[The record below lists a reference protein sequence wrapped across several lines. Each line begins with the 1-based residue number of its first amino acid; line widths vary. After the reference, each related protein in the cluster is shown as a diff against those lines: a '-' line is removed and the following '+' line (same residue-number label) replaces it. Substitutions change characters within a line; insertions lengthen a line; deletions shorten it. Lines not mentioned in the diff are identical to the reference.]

1 MTVWGEGTTWSSVPP
16 RASCQAVNKA
26 AAQPFLTTPP
36 GESDLLCRLVKMFFL
51 SLSLSAFLPLHH
63 APPPLV
69 CYYHQPGTFDSYR
82 GTRLSLRALG
92 RSVSVKCSV
101 LYPDVRCQKCVDV
114 AVSTFWLLLCKSV
127 SLTCSRLVLLLS
139 VTWYSSWVST
149 RQDTHGC
156 SLGHYSTAETNHLA
170 THPSPCCET
179 TDFNKSSW
187 LSSLSSVFLSF
198 CLVGFLSFSYHLLS
212 DLTRKHPDRKPRRQV
227 STYLQL
233 SQDLVIYG

>member
-1 MTVWGEGTTWSSVPP
+1 MLWISVITRVCSFFNSPAYKADSGSKSAGLWVFEVRGQPDCPSLPSPPP

-63 APPPLV
+63 TSPPLV

-82 GTRLSLRALG
+82 GTRLSSRALG

-114 AVSTFWLLLCKSV
+114 AVAWPWAPFGYCSANL
-127 SLTCSRLVLLLS
+127 SL
-139 VTWYSSWVST
+139 
-149 RQDTHGC
+149 
-156 SLGHYSTAETNHLA
+156 
-170 THPSPCCET
+170 
-179 TDFNKSSW
+179 
-187 LSSLSSVFLSF
+187 
-198 CLVGFLSFSYHLLS
+198 
-212 DLTRKHPDRKPRRQV
+212 
-227 STYLQL
+227 
-233 SQDLVIYG
+233 